1 MFLLDTNIVSELRR
15 GGRGNAGVSD
25 WYDGVQ
31 DADLFTSA
39 LVIGEIR
46 KGIAR
51 LHRRQDYR
59 QAEILE
65 VSQDFFAGRILPVDA
80 AVADLWGQMYAIRN
94 VSIIDG
100 LIAATAKVNN
110 FTLVTRNVEDVQGLG
125 VDLLNPFTG

>member
-1 MFLLDTNIVSELRR
+1 MWSPSCVREGAATPAYLN
-15 GGRGNAGVSD
+15 
-25 WYDGVQ
+25 WYDGAP
-31 DADLFTSA
+31 DEDLFTSA

-51 LHRRQDYR
+51 LRRRQDYR
-59 QAEILE
+59 QAEVLEIWLE
-65 VSQDFFAGRILPVDA
+65 VSQDYFTGRILPVDA
-80 AVADLWGQMYAIRN
+80 AVADAWGQMYAIRN
-94 VSIIDG
+94 VSIVDG

>member
-1 MFLLDTNIVSELRR
+1 VPDE
-15 GGRGNAGVSD
+15 
-25 WYDGVQ
+25 
-31 DADLFTSA
+31 DLFTSA

-51 LHRRQDYR
+51 LRRRQDHR
-59 QAEILE
+59 QAEVLEIWLE

-80 AVADLWGQMYAIRN
+80 AVADVWGQMYAIRN
-94 VSIIDG
+94 VSIVDG
-100 LIAATAKVNN
+100 LIAATARVNN